1 MPPPAIRYRQ
11 PKDLNV
17 DGRRAVW
24 AFQMGLPLALFW
36 LLHSDPLID
45 QSKRDPDAH
54 FAVVSAAA
62 VVGLLVAAVVAH
74 AARSHQD
81 ARVFLISLA
90 LFSIAGI
97 FLMHSLS
104 TENRLLTQGQAGFI
118 WSPPLCL
125 AVGGVFFLLSSFR
138 LRESL
143 NAWITINQSRLLA
156 AHLGV
161 IGGYAAL
168 LLLSP
173 SLLIDG
179 LGLVSTRAG
188 GYSITGEGGT
198 ADKIMIGLL
207 VTAVAC
213 YAIASLRFYAEYRR
227 RRSVVL
233 IALITGL
240 VLLAQADAIMSFSD
254 AWRLSWW
261 LYHVVMAL
269 AFLMIGYGLLVQFMK
284 AGSIH
289 GLFEDIFLREKLER
303 LDKEYSGVIVALINS
318 LEAKD
323 KYTRG
328 HSARVAQYS
337 TMLARDMGCSE
348 VEIQRVEQAALLH
361 DLGKLAIPD
370 AILNKPGK
378 LTPREFAIIKDHPV
392 RGCAIIQAVETLQDK
407 IPGILHHHEW
417 VDGSGYPMQL
427 AGEDIPLDARIL
439 AVADVFDAL
448 TSPRAY
454 HRPLSR
460 AEALDYL
467 RAAAG
472 RHLDARCV
480 ETFVTSIE
488 RHPIQL
494 ADFTPQVP
502 VDKLVEHYERAAL
515 G

>member
-198 ADKIMIGLL
+198 ADKIMIG
-207 VTAVAC
+207 
-213 YAIASLRFYAEYRR
+213 
-227 RRSVVL
+227 
-233 IALITGL
+233 LITGL